1 MLENEALRPFPR
13 QPDGQHL
20 TPEGYR
26 LLAESLAPMVV
37 RAIGR

>member
-37 RAIGR
+37 RAIRR